1 MDWVWY
7 IQQTLSVLCYFPKQ
21 IAHLWNCLQTAQSQL
36 VDQFLKIFQCATSS
50 LSLRVVM
57 WTPNSSAFSLGAK
70 IERVLNAASA
80 CLNKSSMSNLQQ
92 HFSSI
97 GHLDL
102 YMVLTGKK
110 VKKYQILPHSDCHF
124 DFLLQLDGCSLH
136 VVIFPQRFQLGVR
149 HVKHSRAVQSFL
161 LKVLPSLKI
170 VCETILPLLCFFVRH
185 LEKNWHYDCS

>member
-1 MDWVWY
+1 MDRVWI

-21 IAHLWNCLQTAQSQL
+21 IAHLWNCLRTAQSQL

-92 HFSSI
+92 HFFKHWSPWFI
-97 GHLDL
+97 HGPDR
-102 YMVLTGKK
+102 KK
-110 VKKYQILPHSDCHF
+110 GKKYQILPHSDCHF

-136 VVIFPQRFQLGVR
+136 VVVFPQRFQLGVR

-170 VCETILPLLCFFVRH
+170 VCQTILPLLCFFVRH